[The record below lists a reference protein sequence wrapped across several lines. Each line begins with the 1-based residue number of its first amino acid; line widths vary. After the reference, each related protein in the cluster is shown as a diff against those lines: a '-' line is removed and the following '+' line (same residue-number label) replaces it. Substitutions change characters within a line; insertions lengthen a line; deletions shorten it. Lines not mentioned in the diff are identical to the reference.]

1 MDQGRRTSDRK
12 SVGLL
17 VKLKHE
23 TVGSFTEEFATNI
36 SPGGMFIRSR
46 TPQPVGTPVRFDVQ
60 IANGVRVLQGTAT
73 VRWVRDVND
82 PAGPPGMGL
91 QFQELDTASRA
102 LVDLM
107 LQRKPGGGAVPAAAP
122 LPSIAPV
129 VAPGI
134 APLSAPGIAPL
145 SAPVRPPV
153 AAPPVSTAAAPRPA
167 AAPARP
173 TAV

>member
-23 TVGSFTEEFATNI
+23 SVGSFTEEFATNI

-46 TPQPVGTPVRFDVQ
+46 TPQPVGTPVRFEVQ

-134 APLSAPGIAPL
+134 APLAAPGIAPL
-145 SAPVRPPV
+145 TAPGIAPVSPPV
-153 AAPPVSTAAAPRPA
+153 AVPPVAAAPRPA
-167 AAPARP
+167 AVPA
-173 TAV
+173 